1 MLFELWN
8 IIAPVFVCTII
19 GYFWARSSTPFSAD
33 FVSRIVMNIGAPCLV
48 ISTINGVVISG
59 QDFYA
64 VAFAAIL
71 IFLFMKATWCTM
83 KLRIEVSGYPPDLLS
98 ASGTVT

>member
-8 IIAPVFVCTII
+8 IIAPVFICTTI

-48 ISTINGVVISG
+48 ISTINGVEISG

-64 VAFAAIL
+64 VVFAHVH
-71 IFLFMKATWCTM
+71 TYY
-83 KLRIEVSGYPPDLLS
+83 VSVHGDLNYGFVFKKVDDS
-98 ASGTVT
+98 